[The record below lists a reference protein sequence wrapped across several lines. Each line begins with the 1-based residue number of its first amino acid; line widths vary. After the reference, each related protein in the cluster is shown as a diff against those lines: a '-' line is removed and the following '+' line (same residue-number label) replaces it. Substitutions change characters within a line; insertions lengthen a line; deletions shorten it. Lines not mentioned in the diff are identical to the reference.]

1 MKSVSSPKYIWCVD
15 IWIWKQFCCE
25 KKIHLGFLYCG
36 LIAVLLQPRHF
47 ELYTSKATS
56 SNLHI
61 NKIFISYIFPDL
73 IFMNWHTQLLFTQK
87 IIINNL
93 PCIQKRPGNISNP
106 SWSIPEDCVAC
117 IFYFSTFNTYLLRF
131 IRWLDFALNIKVM
144 FEIYTSLCKY
154 LCIAPISQ
162 HNKFLLKACHI
173 HKMEE
178 WNAHWD

>member
-1 MKSVSSPKYIWCVD
+1 MKRKFIW
-15 IWIWKQFCCE
+15 FS
-25 KKIHLGFLYCG
+25 Y
-36 LIAVLLQPRHF
+36 IAVWLLYYYNRDISNFIP
-47 ELYTSKATS
+47 ATS

-144 FEIYTSLCKY
+144 FKIYTSLCKY

-162 HNKFLLKACHI
+162 HNKFLLKPCHI